1 MEHDYL
7 IYKHAFYLIYKHAFY
22 LIYKHGFNL
31 IRIVDDVRVV

>member
-1 MEHDYL
+1 MEHD
-7 IYKHAFYLIYKHAFY
+7 YLIYKHAFY

>member
-31 IRIVDDVRVV
+31 IRIVDDVRVA